1 MRVKILQTH
10 TYGELEE
17 IINKFLSTHD
27 NEDVIDIK
35 YSGVGNHSPY
45 SSDYYSA
52 MIILKC
58 WYKQGVNKIWNLKLN
73 IR

>member
-1 MRVKILQTH
+1 MRVKILQAH

-58 WYKQGVNKIWNLKLN
+58 
-73 IR
+73 